1 MDNTNHSAKYDKTD
15 NLIPFK
21 KGERTSE
28 EQEKIAKMGGI
39 ASGIARK
46 EKKLFKEEILKR
58 MKEDDWNK
66 MIDNLIARS
75 IDSSKDFEVLR
86 DTVGQKPQIEVNA
99 TGTFDFGSA
108 TLKNN
113 ADWFRF

>member
-15 NLIPFK
+15 NLIPF
-21 KGERTSE
+21 TSDQSR
-28 EQEKIAKMGGI
+28 EQAKINGQKGGI

-113 ADWFRF
+113 AN